1 MDKTNKLFLT
11 GFGVFVLVA
20 IGWIIFD
27 NFNLANWL
35 DSVKWQHWAMLGIV
49 IILII
54 ANTSG
59 KRKENNEA
67 EITEND
73 EEATAKV
80 VQESPN
86 AIEKEDDDRSICPKC
101 EGKNVLRTE
110 DVFSYLD
117 WDEVATYVCGDCN
130 IKYVEKV

>member
-27 NFNLANWL
+27 NFNLA
-35 DSVKWQHWAMLGIV
+35 KWQRWAIFGLA

-54 ANTSG
+54 TITSW

-101 EGKNVLRTE
+101 EGENVLRTE

-130 IKYVEKV
+130 IKYVEIV